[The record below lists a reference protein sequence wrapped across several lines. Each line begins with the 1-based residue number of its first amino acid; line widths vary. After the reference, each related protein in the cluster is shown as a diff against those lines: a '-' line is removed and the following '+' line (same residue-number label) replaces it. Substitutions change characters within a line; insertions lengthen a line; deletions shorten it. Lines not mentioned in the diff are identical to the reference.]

1 MNIYYWS
8 PFISHVATVKA
19 VINSAYSLNFYSNKY
34 STYIIN
40 VAGEWNIY
48 EKELLKKNIKLINLT
63 SSSVINDKNINGFFK
78 SRLIYLYLCIISFLP
93 LIRLL
98 KSSPPKFFII
108 HLISPLPLILNYFFK
123 FNTKMILRISGLPK
137 LNFFRKNFWKLTLRK
152 IHFITCPTF
161 GTKKDLEILNIIDKK
176 KIQVLYDPIIS
187 SKEIKKNF
195 SLNNNFKHKDYY
207 LAVGRLTKQKN
218 FLFLIDVFKDFNDNK
233 KNILIIIGEGEQKK
247 EIHSYI
253 KRNNL
258 ENSILVYNFTNEIFS
273 IYRNS
278 KCFVLSSLWEDPGF
292 VLVEACYMNVPIISS
307 NCKNGPQE
315 ILQFGKNGLL
325 FDSNNRESLFQAFL
339 KFENMPKQEINKLK
353 YNAKL
358 KSKEFSVFN
367 HFKKINYLL
376 EMYQHAE

>member
-19 VINSAYSLNFYSNKY
+19 VINSAYSLNYYSNKY
-34 STYIIN
+34 STHIIN

-48 EKELLKKNIKLINLT
+48 KKELLKKNIKLINLT
-63 SSSVINDKNINGFFK
+63 SSNVINNKNINGFFK
-78 SRLIYLYLCIISFLP
+78 SRLIYLYLCTISFLP

-98 KSSPPKFFII
+98 KSNPPKFFII
-108 HLISPLPLILNYFFK
+108 HLISPLPLILNYLFK
-123 FNTKMILRISGLPK
+123 FNTKMVLRISGLPK
-137 LNFFRKNFWKLTLRK
+137 LNFFRKNFWKITLKK

-161 GTKKDLEILNIIDKK
+161 ATKKDLESSNIIDKK
-176 KIQVLYDPIIS
+176 KIHVLYDPIIS
-187 SKEIKKNF
+187 SKEINKNF
-195 SLNNNFKHKDYY
+195 SLDNNFKHKDYY

-218 FLFLIDVFKDFNDNK
+218 FLFLIDVFKDFNSNK

-247 EIHSYI
+247 EIRSYI
-253 KRNNL
+253 KKNNL
-258 ENSILVYNFTNEIFS
+258 ENSIFVYNFTNEIFS

-315 ILQFGKNGLL
+315 IMQFGKNGLL
-325 FDSNNRESLFQAFL
+325 FKSNDRNSLFEAFL

-358 KSKEFSVFN
+358 KSKEFTIFN
-367 HFKKINYLL
+367 HFKNISYLL
-376 EMYQHAE
+376 EMYQYVE

>member
-19 VINSAYSLNFYSNKY
+19 VINSAYSLNYYSNKY
-34 STYIIN
+34 STHIIN

-48 EKELLKKNIKLINLT
+48 KKELLKKNIKLINLT
-63 SSSVINDKNINGFFK
+63 SSNVINNKNINGFFK

-98 KSSPPKFFII
+98 KSNPPKFFII
-108 HLISPLPLILNYFFK
+108 HLISPLPLILNYLFK
-123 FNTKMILRISGLPK
+123 FNTKMVLRISGLPK
-137 LNFFRKNFWKLTLRK
+137 LNFFRKNFLKIILKK

-161 GTKKDLEILNIIDKK
+161 ATKKDLESSNIIDKK
-176 KIQVLYDPIIS
+176 KIHVLYDPIIS
-187 SKEIKKNF
+187 SKEINKNF
-195 SLNNNFKHKDYY
+195 SLDNNFKHKDYY

-218 FLFLIDVFKDFNDNK
+218 FLFLIDVFKDFNSNK

-247 EIHSYI
+247 EIQSYI
-253 KRNNL
+253 KKNNL
-258 ENSILVYNFTNEIFS
+258 ENSIFVYNFTNEIFS

-315 ILQFGKNGLL
+315 IMQFGKNGLL
-325 FDSNNRESLFQAFL
+325 FKSNDRNSLFEAFL

-358 KSKEFSVFN
+358 KSKEFTIFN
-367 HFKKINYLL
+367 HFKNISYLL
-376 EMYQHAE
+376 EMYQYVE

>member
-8 PFISHVATVKA
+8 PFITHVATVKA
-19 VINSAYSLNFYSNKY
+19 VINSASSLNYYSNKY
-34 STYIIN
+34 STSIIN

-63 SSSVINDKNINGFFK
+63 SSNIINNKNINGFFK

-98 KSSPPKFFII
+98 KSNPPKFFII
-108 HLISPLPLILNYFFK
+108 HLISPLPLILNYLFK
-123 FNTKMILRISGLPK
+123 FNTKMVLRISGLPK
-137 LNFFRKNFWKLTLRK
+137 LNFFRKNFWKITLKK

-161 GTKKDLEILNIIDKK
+161 ATKKDLESSNIIDKK
-176 KIQVLYDPIIS
+176 KIHVLYDPIIS
-187 SKEIKKNF
+187 SKEINKNF
-195 SLNNNFKHKDYY
+195 SLDNNFKHKDYY

-218 FLFLIDVFKDFNDNK
+218 FLFLIDVFKDFNSNK

-247 EIHSYI
+247 EIQSYI
-253 KRNNL
+253 KKNNL
-258 ENSILVYNFTNEIFS
+258 ENSIFVYNFTNEIFS

-315 ILQFGKNGLL
+315 IMQFGKNGLL
-325 FDSNNRESLFQAFL
+325 FKSNDRNSLFEAFL

-358 KSKEFSVFN
+358 KSKEFTIFN
-367 HFKKINYLL
+367 HFKNISYLL
-376 EMYQHAE
+376 EMYQYVE

>member
-19 VINSAYSLNFYSNKY
+19 VINSAYSLNYYSNKY
-34 STYIIN
+34 STHIIN

-48 EKELLKKNIKLINLT
+48 KKELLKKNIKLINLT
-63 SSSVINDKNINGFFK
+63 SSNVINNKNINGFFK

-98 KSSPPKFFII
+98 KSNPPKFFII
-108 HLISPLPLILNYFFK
+108 HLISPLPLILNYLFK
-123 FNTKMILRISGLPK
+123 FNTKMVLRISGLQK
-137 LNFFRKNFWKLTLRK
+137 LNFFRKNFWKITLKK

-161 GTKKDLEILNIIDKK
+161 ATKKDLESSNIIDKK
-176 KIQVLYDPIIS
+176 KIHVLYDPIIS
-187 SKEIKKNF
+187 SKEINKNF
-195 SLNNNFKHKDYY
+195 SLDNNFKHKDYY

-218 FLFLIDVFKDFNDNK
+218 FLFLIDVFKDFNSNK

-247 EIHSYI
+247 EIQSYI
-253 KRNNL
+253 KKNNL
-258 ENSILVYNFTNEIFS
+258 ENSIFVYNFTYEIFS

-315 ILQFGKNGLL
+315 IMQFGKNGLL
-325 FDSNNRESLFQAFL
+325 FKSNDRNSLFEAFL

-358 KSKEFSVFN
+358 KSKEFTIFN
-367 HFKKINYLL
+367 HFKNISYLL
-376 EMYQHAE
+376 EMYQYVE

>member
-19 VINSAYSLNFYSNKY
+19 VINSAYSLNYYSNKY
-34 STYIIN
+34 STHIIN

-48 EKELLKKNIKLINLT
+48 KKELLKKNIKLINLT
-63 SSSVINDKNINGFFK
+63 SSNVINNKNINGFFK

-98 KSSPPKFFII
+98 KSNPPKFFII
-108 HLISPLPLILNYFFK
+108 HLISPLPLILNYLFK
-123 FNTKMILRISGLPK
+123 FNTKMVLRISGLPK
-137 LNFFRKNFWKLTLRK
+137 LNFFRKNFWKITLKK

-161 GTKKDLEILNIIDKK
+161 ATKKDLESSNIIDKK
-176 KIQVLYDPIIS
+176 KIHVLYDPIIS
-187 SKEIKKNF
+187 SKEINKNF
-195 SLNNNFKHKDYY
+195 SLDNNFKHKDYY

-218 FLFLIDVFKDFNDNK
+218 FLFLIDVFKDFNSNK

-247 EIHSYI
+247 EIQSYI
-253 KRNNL
+253 KKNNL
-258 ENSILVYNFTNEIFS
+258 ENSIFVYNFTYEIFS

-315 ILQFGKNGLL
+315 IMQFGKNGLL
-325 FDSNNRESLFQAFL
+325 FKSNDRNSLFEAFL

-358 KSKEFSVFN
+358 KSKEFTIFN
-367 HFKKINYLL
+367 HFKNISYLL
-376 EMYQHAE
+376 EMYQYVE

>member
-19 VINSAYSLNFYSNKY
+19 VINSAYSLNYYSNKY
-34 STYIIN
+34 STHIIN

-48 EKELLKKNIKLINLT
+48 KKELLKKNIKLINLT
-63 SSSVINDKNINGFFK
+63 SSNVINNKNINGFFK

-98 KSSPPKFFII
+98 KSNPPKFFII
-108 HLISPLPLILNYFFK
+108 HLISPLPLILNYLFK
-123 FNTKMILRISGLPK
+123 FNTKMVLRISGLPK
-137 LNFFRKNFWKLTLRK
+137 LNFFRKNFWKITLKK

-161 GTKKDLEILNIIDKK
+161 ATKKDLESSNIIDKK
-176 KIQVLYDPIIS
+176 KIHVLYDPIIS
-187 SKEIKKNF
+187 SKEINKNF
-195 SLNNNFKHKDYY
+195 SLDNNFKHKDYY

-218 FLFLIDVFKDFNDNK
+218 FLFLIDVFKDFNSNK
-233 KNILIIIGEGEQKK
+233 KIILIIIGEGEQKK
-247 EIHSYI
+247 EIQSYI
-253 KRNNL
+253 KKNNL
-258 ENSILVYNFTNEIFS
+258 ENSIFVYNFTNEIFS

-315 ILQFGKNGLL
+315 IMQFGKNGLL
-325 FDSNNRESLFQAFL
+325 FKSNDRNSLFEAFL

-358 KSKEFSVFN
+358 KSKEFTIFN
-367 HFKKINYLL
+367 HFKNISYLL
-376 EMYQHAE
+376 EMYQYVE

>member
-8 PFISHVATVKA
+8 PFISYVATVKA
-19 VINSAYSLNFYSNKY
+19 VINSASSLNNYSNKY

-63 SSSVINDKNINGFFK
+63 SSNLIDNRNINGFLK

-93 LIRLL
+93 LIKLL
-98 KSSPPKFFII
+98 KSKPPKYFII
-108 HLISPLPLILNYFFK
+108 HLISPLPLILNYLFK
-123 FNTKMILRISGLPK
+123 FNTKMILRISGLPR
-137 LNFFRKNFWKLTLRK
+137 LNFFRKNFWKLTLK
-152 IHFITCPTF
+152 KVNFITCPTF
-161 GTKKDLEILNIIDKK
+161 ATKKDLEILNITDNK
-176 KIQVLYDPIIS
+176 KIHVLYDPIIS
-187 SKEIKKNF
+187 PKEIKNKFLSDNK
-195 SLNNNFKHKDYY
+195 FKHKNYY

-218 FLFLIDVFKDFNDNK
+218 FLFLIDVFKDFNNK
-233 KNILIIIGEGEQKK
+233 KKNSLIIIGEGEQKK
-247 EIHSYI
+247 EILNYI
-253 KRNNL
+253 KKNNL
-258 ENSILVYNFTNEIFS
+258 ESSIFIFNFTNEIFS

-315 ILQFGKNGLL
+315 IMEYGKNGLL
-325 FDSNNRESLFQAFL
+325 FNNNDRNSLYEAFL
-339 KFENMPKQEINKLK
+339 KFEDMPKKEINKFK

-358 KSKEFSVFN
+358 KSKEFTVFN
-367 HFKKINYLL
+367 HFKKINHLL
-376 EMYQHAE
+376 ETYQHVE